1 MEPSAHSNEKDQGKW
16 TQRLWKKAKAIMSGL
31 CSAPLASVT
40 KASRTEGTRTAQ
52 IPPAG
57 TNATL
62 ETSSHA
68 GIASTVKEENT
79 TSTID
84 PVLNPP
90 SNSIGP
96 FTNTVAATPGSASDL
111 PGAPPTI
118 APTPSQIGISSPG
131 STEPSSA
138 VENTPGANNLQ
149 STTNE
154 PAPNSSML
162 PPGKFEPLY
171 NVGPAIAVPLSG
183 AARSALSKDESAANS
198 AGPHP
203 NPQIALA
210 EPTNGFVTAPSA
222 SPASTVVQTAQPQ
235 LWLRTK
241 NAPIWNAVLETLKE
255 KYPEMYQELEK
266 TKSCLTDSRERK
278 TDELFKLDIGKPEEK
293 AIVQRMKQYLPSLAA
308 VRGIAMAAAAWDPHK
323 VAPIV
328 CACVFFSIDVRSLFV
343 YRKLT
348 NRVSLR
354 SIIFRRRQKLRCEI
368 SFSKASLLSMNG
380 SHLNQTSQRKAI
392 L

>member
-16 TQRLWKKAKAIMSGL
+16 AQRLKKAKAIMSGL
-31 CSAPLASVT
+31 RSAAPASAT

-57 TNATL
+57 TNTTL

-68 GIASTVKEENT
+68 GTASTVKEENT
-79 TSTID
+79 TSTVD
-84 PVLNPP
+84 LALNPL

-96 FTNTVAATPGSASDL
+96 PTNTAAATPGSASASDL

-118 APTPSQIGISSPG
+118 APTPPQIGISSPG

-138 VENTPGANNLQ
+138 VENSPSANNLQ
-149 STTNE
+149 STTNG
-154 PAPNSSML
+154 PAPTSSTL
-162 PPGKFEPLY
+162 PPGKVEPLH
-171 NVGPAIAVPLSG
+171 NVGPAIAVPPSG
-183 AARSALSKDESAANS
+183 AAGSALSTDEPAANS

-203 NPQIALA
+203 NPQIASA
-210 EPTNGFVTAPSA
+210 EPTNGLGTAPSA
-222 SPASTVVQTAQPQ
+222 SLASTVVQTAQPQ

-255 KYPEMYQELEK
+255 ENTEMYQKLEE
-266 TKSCLTDSRERK
+266 TKSCLTDSRKRK
-278 TDELFKLDIGKPEEK
+278 TDELFKLDTGKPEEK

-308 VRGIAMAAAAWDPHK
+308 VRSIAMAAAAWDPHK

-328 CACVFFSIDVRSLFV
+328 CACVFFSIDVRSLP
-343 YRKLT
+343 
-348 NRVSLR
+348 RV
-354 SIIFRRRQKLRCEI
+354 
-368 SFSKASLLSMNG
+368 
-380 SHLNQTSQRKAI
+380 
-392 L
+392 